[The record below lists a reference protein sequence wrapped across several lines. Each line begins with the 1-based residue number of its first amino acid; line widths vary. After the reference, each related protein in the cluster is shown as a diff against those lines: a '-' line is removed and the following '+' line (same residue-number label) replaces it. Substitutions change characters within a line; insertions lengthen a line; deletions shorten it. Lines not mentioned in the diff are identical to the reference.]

1 MSLNNKGSI
10 NNTSGVSQHSHYISS
25 LQDTATDSTNDGDTL
40 ISIGGTWVSQNA
52 LPYAVI
58 CGKTT
63 VTLNNST
70 YNATTQP
77 WSNGSATVD
86 ITATPYGDGT
96 NSIFSL
102 TPVVL
107 CSAGPTTTQAALVV
121 QANASTT
128 SITFRLNYYGSA
140 TSTITISFMAI
151 QMTDSDT
158 KGMITKDPSLG

>member
-1 MSLNNKGSI
+1 MTLNNKGSI

-40 ISIGGTWVSQNA
+40 ISIGNMWVSQNA
-52 LPYAVI
+52 LPYAVV

-63 VTLNNST
+63 VTLSNST

-77 WSNGSATVD
+77 WSNGSASID
-86 ITATPYGDGT
+86 LTASPYGNGT
-96 NSIFSL
+96 DSVFSL

-107 CSAGPTTTQAALVV
+107 CTAGPTGTQGALVV
-121 QANASTT
+121 QAAATT
-128 SITFRLNYYGSA
+128 TGITIRLNYYGSS

-151 QMTDSDT
+151 QMTDSST
-158 KGMITKDPSLG
+158 SGMITKDPSLG